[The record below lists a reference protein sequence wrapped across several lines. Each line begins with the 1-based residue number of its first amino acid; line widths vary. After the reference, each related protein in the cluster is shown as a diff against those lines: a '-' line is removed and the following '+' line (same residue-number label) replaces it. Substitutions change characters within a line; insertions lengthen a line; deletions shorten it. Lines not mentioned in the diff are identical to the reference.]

1 MGGLG
6 LTLNTAAQTLLN
18 TQTELQTSSNN
29 ISNASNTWYSREVAV
44 QQSDP
49 SVLSDGSWVG
59 TGASITAIS
68 QMRDQYL
75 DGQVL
80 SATSANSQYTSLS
93 SQLQSIQSAVA
104 DSGSTGISAALGS
117 LFSSFDALS
126 QNPTG
131 LSEQTGVYEAA
142 QNLASA
148 IQSSNTQLNQASNNL
163 PGQINDTVNQA
174 NSLIA
179 QIAQYNTAIAQTGGN
194 ATGQA
199 NSLVDQRY
207 EAMDN
212 LSQLI
217 PVSFSTGSN
226 GMVNV
231 TTTDSTGPVT
241 IVSGETGT
249 PISTDS
255 TITGGQL
262 GGLLQAQTDLN
273 GYMTQ
278 LNTFTSSLVSQ
289 VNALQTVN
297 GGPAVFSDTTGQEA
311 STITASTTFLT
322 GQTTANEGPI
332 AVNIA
337 NLQNT
342 NLTFSDG
349 TTSTLQGY
357 LSNIQQGIG
366 NDVQSANTNSS
377 FNQSLLT
384 QLQNQQQ
391 SYSGVS
397 LDQEMVNVIQYQQVY
412 QAAAKVVE
420 TVSGLMSTA
429 ISMVPAAM

>member
-1 MGGLG
+1 
-6 LTLNTAAQTLLN
+6 
-18 TQTELQTSSNN
+18 
-29 ISNASNTWYSREVAV
+29 
-44 QQSDP
+44 
-49 SVLSDGSWVG
+49 
-59 TGASITAIS
+59 
-68 QMRDQYL
+68 
-75 DGQVL
+75 
-80 SATSANSQYTSLS
+80 
-93 SQLQSIQSAVA
+93 VA
-104 DSGSTGISAALGS
+104 DSGSDGISQALGS
-117 LFSSFDALS
+117 FFDSWDTLS
-126 QNPTG
+126 QNPSG

-148 IQSSNTQLNQASNNL
+148 IQSSCTQLNQASSAL
-163 PGQINDTVNQA
+163 PGQINDTVSQA
-174 NSLIA
+174 NSLID
-179 QIAQYNTAIAQTGGN
+179 QIAQLNTAIAQTGGN
-194 ATGQA
+194 TTGQA
-199 NSLVDQRY
+199 NALTDQRY

-226 GMVNV
+226 GMVTV
-231 TTTDSTGPVT
+231 TTAESSGPTT

-249 PISTDS
+249 HISTAS

-273 GYMTQ
+273 GYITQ

-289 VNALQTVN
+289 VNALQTAN
-297 GGPAVFSDTTGQEA
+297 GGTGVFSATAGQEA
-311 STITASTTFLT
+311 STITASTTFLN
-322 GQTTANEGPI
+322 GHTTANEGPI

-337 NLQNT
+337 NLQGT
-342 NLTFSDG
+342 QSTFSDG
-349 TTSTLQGY
+349 TTATLQGY

-366 NDVQSANTNSS
+366 NAVQEANTNAS

-397 LDQEMVNVIQYQQVY
+397 MDQEMVNVIQYQQVY

-429 ISMVPAAM
+429 ISMVPAAS